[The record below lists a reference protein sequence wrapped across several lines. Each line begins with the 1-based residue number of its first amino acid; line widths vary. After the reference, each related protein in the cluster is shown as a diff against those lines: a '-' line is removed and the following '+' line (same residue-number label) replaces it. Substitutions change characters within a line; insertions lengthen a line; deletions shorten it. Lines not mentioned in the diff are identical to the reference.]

1 MTIKHTAKKYSGLVF
16 CTIAA
21 LALSACTTLP
31 KSTNPSDSTA
41 IVSAQTLRA
50 ERLDTLLQTSVS
62 QNQVPG
68 MSILIYNNGKESYY
82 GQAGLRD
89 REANTPIARSDVGR
103 YYSMTKPIIGVGL
116 MMLYEDGKFGLDD
129 PIAKYLPEYSN
140 LVAFAGENEG
150 GSLQTAPLKRD
161 VTIRDLMRHTAGM
174 TYGRFSNTPVDM
186 GYRKARIL
194 HPHDNLETF
203 SNNLGKLP
211 LLVQPGEKWIYSVAV
226 DVQARLIEVLTG
238 QTVGEY
244 LQDKIFNPLG
254 MSHTGFVV
262 KADDTDKFGPAYV
275 VDTSTDTPVFI
286 RLTDQNSPK
295 ITRGIVYQIDGNF
308 LNKQA
313 LESGGGGLV
322 SSIDDY
328 AKFAQMLLQHGKL
341 GNTRILKKSTLG
353 LMNRDHLGEIDNG
366 FLDDSTGFGLDF
378 AVKLKQIDDPKSTP
392 FPTGSYYWGGLA
404 GTYFWIDPANE
415 LFAVVH
421 MQFINPLDPSLR
433 IAIVSA
439 VYGK

>member
-1 MTIKHTAKKYSGLVF
+1 MKFTYTAGKSAGLML
-16 CTIAA
+16 CTLAA

-31 KSTNPSDSTA
+31 SPTNNTA
-41 IVSAQTLRA
+41 IASAQILRA
-50 ERLDTLLQTSVS
+50 ERLDTLLQTSIT
-62 QNQVPG
+62 QKTVPG
-68 MSILIYNNGKESYY
+68 MSVLVFQNGKETYY

-89 REANTPIARSDVGR
+89 REANIPLTRNDVGR

-129 PIAKYLPEYSN
+129 PIAKYLPEYTN
-140 LVAFAGENEG
+140 LKVYAAQNTD
-150 GSLQTAPLKRD
+150 GSLQTVSPKRA

-186 GYRKARIL
+186 EYRKARIL

-203 SNNLGKLP
+203 SASLGELP
-211 LLVQPGEKWIYSVAV
+211 LLIQPGEKWIYSVAV
-226 DVQARLIEVLTG
+226 DVQARLIEVITG

-244 LQDKIFNPLG
+244 LQSSLFTPLG

-262 KADDTDKFGPAYV
+262 KTGDKDKFGPAYV
-275 VDTSTDTPVFI
+275 VDTSTGSRIFI

-308 LNKQA
+308 LNQQA

-328 AKFAQMLLQHGKL
+328 AKFAKMLVRGGKF
-341 GNTRILKKSTLG
+341 GGKRYLKTTTLNLMST
-353 LMNRDHLGEIDNG
+353 DHLGGIDNG
-366 FLDDSTGFGLDF
+366 QLDASMGFGLDF
-378 AVKLKQIDDPKSTP
+378 AVKIKQIDDPKSIP
-392 FPTGSYYWGGLA
+392 IPTGSYYWGGLA
-404 GTYFWIDPANE
+404 GTYFWIDPAND
-415 LFAVVH
+415 LFTIVH
-421 MQFINPLDPSLR
+421 MQFINPLDPSIR
-433 IAIVSA
+433 NAVARA
-439 VYGK
+439 VYGN

>member
-1 MTIKHTAKKYSGLVF
+1 MKFTYKAGKSVGLIF
-16 CTIAA
+16 CTLAA

-31 KSTNPSDSTA
+31 SPTNNA
-41 IVSAQTLRA
+41 VKASAQILRA
-50 ERLDTLLQTSVS
+50 ERLNTLLQTSVAK
-62 QNQVPG
+62 NIVPG
-68 MSILIYNNGKESYY
+68 MSVLVFENGKETYY

-89 REANTPIARSDVGR
+89 REANTPLTRNDVGR

-116 MMLYEDGKFGLDD
+116 MMLHEDGKFGLDD
-129 PIAKYLPEYSN
+129 PIAKYLPEYTN
-140 LVAFAGENEG
+140 LKVYAGQNAD
-150 GSLQTAPLKRD
+150 GSLQTVSPKRA

-174 TYGRFSNTPVDM
+174 TYGRFSNTPVDVE
-186 GYRKARIL
+186 YRKARIL

-203 SNNLGKLP
+203 SANLGKLP
-211 LLVQPGEKWIYSVAV
+211 LLIGPGEKWIYSVAV

-244 LQDKIFNPLG
+244 LQSSLFTPLG

-262 KADDTDKFGPAYV
+262 KTGDKDKFGPAYV
-275 VDTSTDTPVFI
+275 VDTSTGSRIFI

-308 LNKQA
+308 LNQQA

-328 AKFAQMLLQHGKL
+328 AKFAEMLLRGGEFG
-341 GNTRILKKSTLG
+341 GNRYLKKTTLN
-353 LMNRDHLGEIDNG
+353 LMSMDHLGEIDNG
-366 FLDDSTGFGLDF
+366 QLDASMGFGLDF
-378 AVKLKQIDDPKSTP
+378 AVKVKQIDDPKSIP
-392 FPTGSYYWGGLA
+392 IPTGSYYWGGLA
-404 GTYFWIDPANE
+404 GTYFWIDPSND
-415 LFAVVH
+415 LFTVVH
-421 MQFINPLDPSLR
+421 MQFINPLDPSIR
-433 IAIVSA
+433 NAVVRA